1 MRPDVLV
8 ELKQLRLYGMAGA
21 WSDLV
26 DQGQPLDLSQWL
38 IEHLL
43 QAEHADRAM
52 RSVRHQLTLARFPL
66 HRDLAGFDFTDTPI
80 DRDLIDRLADLS
92 FTEAAH
98 NVVFVGGPG
107 TGKTH
112 LAIALGLAG
121 VTRHNRRVRF
131 FSTVDLVNALEQEK
145 AQGKAGRIAASLMRL
160 DLVILD
166 ELGYLPFSP
175 AGGALLVPP
184 AQQALRAHQ
193 RRSSPPTSTSP
204 NGPACSATPR

>member
-121 VTRHNRRVRF
+121 VTRHNRRVPSDAAAVRRSGWPAAWAAAQHVLEVAYGSCPLILRRVHQAHDRRSALARRRLPANSQF
-131 FSTVDLVNALEQEK
+131 DRPSAIGRIWFSTQ
-145 AQGKAGRIAASLMRL
+145 
-160 DLVILD
+160 
-166 ELGYLPFSP
+166 
-175 AGGALLVPP
+175 LLSIGS
-184 AQQALRAHQ
+184 
-193 RRSSPPTSTSP
+193 RR
-204 NGPACSATPR
+204 RR